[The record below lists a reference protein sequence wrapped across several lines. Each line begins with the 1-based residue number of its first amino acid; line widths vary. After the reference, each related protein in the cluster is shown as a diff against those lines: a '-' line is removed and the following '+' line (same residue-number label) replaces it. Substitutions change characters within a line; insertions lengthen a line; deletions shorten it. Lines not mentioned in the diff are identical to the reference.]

1 MFNILILVLFLI
13 TCFLIFFSQSDNRKF
28 NFKLQLQSFKDI
40 WPILGIFILL
50 WSAIS
55 LVTGEWQF
63 NNLIGFSISFLS
75 AWLISLTGYSQ
86 KQILILLFNFIFSL
100 CPQTSL
106 VAQILGLIVF
116 SVSQKSLINDQL
128 PTLVYLS
135 SLQWINL
142 NSLEADRSLH
152 SSCIL
157 GFLTISFWLNYLKA
171 KIIQKSL
178 IVQTIVLVLI
188 GLLSAFIITENILLA
203 HKLYTWAFLFGFGI
217 LISSLSTKLPKWSQ
231 IALIGIATL
240 LASRLIGTIGFIILA
255 ISALPF
261 VHYGLAVA
269 FWLIRT
275 LLQIFIFQFNSNIT
289 GLNLMHPYTS
299 AALFGGI
306 LLAHLIL
313 YWQKAN
319 YYFILAGGL
328 FIVIFTNYFLH
339 AEATSSFLLAF
350 TITCLCLGFLKSKP
364 NLLLFPAY
372 LISLSL
378 VFNNLLELGLEQ
390 TRWIRLIIFFILV
403 LFCIISLCKFKKYNT
418 V

>member
-142 NSLEADRSLH
+142 NSL
-152 SSCIL
+152 
-157 GFLTISFWLNYLKA
+157 
-171 KIIQKSL
+171 
-178 IVQTIVLVLI
+178 
-188 GLLSAFIITENILLA
+188 
-203 HKLYTWAFLFGFGI
+203 
-217 LISSLSTKLPKWSQ
+217 
-231 IALIGIATL
+231 
-240 LASRLIGTIGFIILA
+240 
-255 ISALPF
+255 
-261 VHYGLAVA
+261 
-269 FWLIRT
+269 
-275 LLQIFIFQFNSNIT
+275 
-289 GLNLMHPYTS
+289 
-299 AALFGGI
+299 
-306 LLAHLIL
+306 
-313 YWQKAN
+313 
-319 YYFILAGGL
+319 
-328 FIVIFTNYFLH
+328 
-339 AEATSSFLLAF
+339 
-350 TITCLCLGFLKSKP
+350 
-364 NLLLFPAY
+364 
-372 LISLSL
+372 
-378 VFNNLLELGLEQ
+378 
-390 TRWIRLIIFFILV
+390 
-403 LFCIISLCKFKKYNT
+403 
-418 V
+418 